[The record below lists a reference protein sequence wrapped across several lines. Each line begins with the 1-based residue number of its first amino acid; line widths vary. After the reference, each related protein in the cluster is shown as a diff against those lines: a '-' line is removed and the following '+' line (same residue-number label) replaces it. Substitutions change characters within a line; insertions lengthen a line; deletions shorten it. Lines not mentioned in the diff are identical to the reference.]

1 VQIELFIQQNYN
13 ELNLWGGVPHATAE
27 HLRPGKPHLCFAQA
41 GPGEQTFLSTL
52 AGMVNDSSLLQSGSL
67 EENIKEPT
75 SDLPIAIN
83 SFDEELLL
91 KSGFGLPKE
100 KEIVEKG
107 GTNSSEKLT
116 VADLL
121 KALGIDSSKLEGKAQ
136 IIEKLTVA
144 DLLKAL
150 GIDSSKLEG
159 KAQII
164 DQAIEKATMNPEKGY
179 GLGFEKLEMGVEK
192 GGTNSGEKLT
202 VADLLKALGVDSS
215 KLEGKAQII
224 DQAIEKAT
232 INSEK
237 GYGLGFEKLEM
248 GVEKGGTNSSEKL
261 TVADLLKALGVDSS
275 KLEGKAQIIDQ
286 AIEKA
291 TINPEKGY
299 GLGFE
304 KLEVGVEKD
313 DLIKRD
319 LLLKLNSNVEREEIA
334 TKDTQTQEKTPL
346 GKLDPQSIRTMAS
359 ESGSFDKDFVN
370 SIADKTGSDKG
381 QDALLFS
388 NNQSSGKVSDAVIQT
403 KEIEAFQKQFQTD
416 VLTQLIRRAVLN
428 LRNGQT
434 EIKIDLKPEF
444 LGHIRM
450 HISTENQQVLVR
462 MLTEIPFVKEI
473 IENNINQLKTD
484 LQNQGLEV
492 DKFEV
497 FVSRDSDQYA
507 RGHENTE
514 SQKMQAQSDDNE
526 ERDGMLAEERE
537 EIIQLTDKDRGS
549 SLIGVFA

>member
-1 VQIELFIQQNYN
+1 VQIELFIQQNSN

-27 HLRPGKPHLCFAQA
+27 HLRSGKPHLGFAQA

-52 AGMVNDSSLLQSGSL
+52 AGMVNDSSLVQSGSL

-116 VADLL
+116 VANLL
-121 KALGIDSSKLEGKAQ
+121 KALGVDSSKLEGKAQ
-136 IIEKLTVA
+136 INEKLTVA

-164 DQAIEKATMNPEKGY
+164 DQAIKKATVNPEKLN
-179 GLGFEKLEMGVEK
+179 GLGFEKLEV
-192 GGTNSGEKLT
+192 
-202 VADLLKALGVDSS
+202 
-215 KLEGKAQII
+215 
-224 DQAIEKAT
+224 
-232 INSEK
+232 
-237 GYGLGFEKLEM
+237 

-275 KLEGKAQIIDQ
+275 KLEGKAQISEKLTVADFLKALGVDSSKLEGKAQISEKLTVADLLKALGVDSSKLEGKAQIIDQ

-291 TINPEKGY
+291 IVNPEKGY

-304 KLEVGVEKD
+304 KLEVGVEKG

-346 GKLDPQSIRTMAS
+346 GKLDPQSIKTMAS

-388 NNQSSGKVSDAVIQT
+388 NNQPSGKISDAVIHT
-403 KEIEAFQKQFQTD
+403 KETGQFQKQFQTE

-428 LRNGQT
+428 LRSGQT

-450 HISTENQQVLVR
+450 HIATENQQVMVR

-514 SQKMQAQSDDNE
+514 FSKMQEESDTKE
-526 ERDGMLAEERE
+526 KADGMLAEEGE

-549 SLIGVFA
+549 SLICVFA